1 MTNKATRCHSRE
13 NGNPEYKNFKYL
25 WLGIMFRYI
34 VIEGPVGVGKTS
46 LIRLLAKEFNARC
59 VFEKSDENPFL
70 SHFYH
75 DRKKYAFPTQIFF
88 LLNRFQQQKE
98 IAQLD
103 LFNQITLCDYLFA
116 KDRIFASLN
125 LDDREL
131 ALYEQIFQ
139 LLTGQIPSP
148 DLVVFLQAK
157 PEVLLHR
164 VKSRNIPYEKEMDLE
179 YLKTL
184 TEAYNY
190 YFFHYDHTPL
200 LVVDTSEIDF
210 VNRNEDF
217 AQLVREIKQ
226 MKKGTS
232 YFIPLRS
239 K

>member
-1 MTNKATRCHSRE
+1 
-13 NGNPEYKNFKYL
+13 
-25 WLGIMFRYI
+25 MFRYI
-34 VIEGPVGVGKTS
+34 VIEGPIGVGKTS
-46 LIRLLAKEFNARC
+46 LTKLLAKEFNARC
-59 VFEKSDENPFL
+59 ILEKSEENPFL
-70 SHFYH
+70 LHFYQ
-75 DRKKYAFPTQIFF
+75 DRKKYAFQTQIFF

-125 LDDREL
+125 LDDHEV
-131 ALYEQIFQ
+131 ALYEQIFR
-139 LLTGQIPSP
+139 LLTGQTPSP
-148 DLVVFLQAK
+148 DLVIFLQAK

-164 VKSRNIPYEKEMDLE
+164 IKSRNIPYEKEIDFE

-184 TEAYNY
+184 TDAYNY

-200 LVVDTSEIDF
+200 LVVNTSEIDF
-210 VNRNEDF
+210 VNREEDF

-226 MKKGTS
+226 MKKGTW
-232 YFIPLRS
+232 YFIPMRS